1 VTAGYIAIQDDEG
14 ATAER
19 GAPQAISAPRSRRRS
34 VDVFLTRVLPVLV
47 VFCFVTGFWSFIS
60 YALIGSSRRF
70 LFPPPLEVLSVGVLT
85 WTNFRVILV
94 AALLTARV
102 AVVGFAIAVVL
113 GTVLAVLMAQAKW
126 IERSLFPYAVVLQTI
141 PMLAL
146 VPVIGFSIGF
156 SFRSRVLVCTVISI
170 FPIITNVLFGLKS
183 VESNLQDLFT
193 LQRASR
199 WTRLR
204 QLQGPAALP
213 SFFTGL
219 RISAGASVV
228 GAIVGDFF
236 FQQGEPG
243 IGALIYNYSQELQS
257 DQLFTAVI
265 ISSLLGVLAFTVIGV
280 VAHRVLHAWHESEL
294 STVT

>member
-1 VTAGYIAIQDDEG
+1 MTTGYIVVAEDEQ
-14 ATAER
+14 TTVER
-19 GAPQAISAPRSRRRS
+19 SAPLALGVPRVRRRS
-34 VDVFLTRVLPVLV
+34 ADLLLTRVLPVLI
-47 VFCFVTGFWSFIS
+47 VFCIVIGLWSVVS
-60 YALIGSSRRF
+60 YALIGSARRF
-70 LFPPPLEVLSVGVLT
+70 LFPPPLEVLRVGFLT
-85 WTNFRVILV
+85 WSNFRVILV
-94 AALLTARV
+94 SALLTAHV
-102 AVVGFAIAVVL
+102 AVVGFAIAVLL
-113 GTVLAVLMAQAKW
+113 GTGLAVLMAQAKW

-156 SFRSRVLVCTVISI
+156 SFRSRVLICTVISI
-170 FPIITNVLFGLKS
+170 FPIVTNVLFGLKS
-183 VESNLQDLFT
+183 VDSNLQDLFT

-265 ISSLLGVLAFTVIGV
+265 ISSLLGVIAFTLIGI

-294 STVT
+294 SSAR

>member
-1 VTAGYIAIQDDEG
+1 MPEEGEITVEVAALEAI
-14 ATAER
+14 R
-19 GAPQAISAPRSRRRS
+19 APRPRRRS
-34 VDVFLTRVLPVLV
+34 TELLLTRVLPVLI
-47 VFCFVTGFWSFIS
+47 VFCLVMGLWSFIS
-60 YALIGSSRRF
+60 YVLIGASRRF
-70 LFPPPLEVLSVGVLT
+70 LFPPPLEVLRVGILT
-85 WTNFRVILV
+85 WSNFRIVLV
-94 AALLTARV
+94 AALRTARV
-102 AVVGFAIAVVL
+102 AAVGYGIAVLL
-113 GTVLAVLMAQAKW
+113 GTALAVLMAQAKW

-156 SFRSRVLVCTVISI
+156 SFRSRVLICTVISI

-193 LQRASR
+193 LQKASR

-213 SFFTGL
+213 AFFTGL

-236 FQQGEPG
+236 FQQGQPG

-265 ISSLLGVLAFTVIGV
+265 ISSMLGVLAFTLIGIL
-280 VAHRVLHAWHESEL
+280 AHRSLHNWHESEL
-294 STVT
+294 STTK